1 MEDRRKL
8 IRIGG
13 CHDLTQE
20 REMAI
25 ESRIPCTKMP
35 RKREMAVA

>member
-25 ESRIPCTKMP
+25 ERRIPCTKMP